1 MTVKDKLRKELIEIS
16 NDAYGYLKDYIKDNE
31 EGIKSIKEFDN
42 CISAESDMYTV
53 RVYDLAQMQ
62 MAERLLSRLK
72 E

>member
-1 MTVKDKLRKELIEIS
+1 MNKEELIKELIEIS
-16 NDAYGYLKDYIKDNE
+16 NDAYGYLKEYVKDNE

-62 MAERLLSRLK
+62 MAERLLNILK

>member
-1 MTVKDKLRKELIEIS
+1 MNKEELRKELIEIS
-16 NDAYGYLKDYIKDNE
+16 NDAYGYLKEYIKNNE

-42 CISAESDMYTV
+42 CISAELDMYTV

>member
-1 MTVKDKLRKELIEIS
+1 MNKEELRKELIEIS
-16 NDAYGYLKDYIKDNE
+16 NDAYGYLKEYIKDNE
-31 EGIKSIKEFDN
+31 EGIKSIKEFDK
-42 CISAESDMYTV
+42 CINAESDMYIA

>member
-1 MTVKDKLRKELIEIS
+1 MNKEELRKELIEIS
-16 NDAYGYLKDYIKDNE
+16 NDAYGYLKEYIKNNE
-31 EGIKSIKEFDN
+31 ESIKSIKEFDN
-42 CISAESDMYTV
+42 CISAESDMYIV

>member
-1 MTVKDKLRKELIEIS
+1 MNKEELRKELIEIS
-16 NDAYGYLKDYIKDNE
+16 NDAYGYLKEYIKNNE

-42 CISAESDMYTV
+42 CISAESDMYIV

>member
-1 MTVKDKLRKELIEIS
+1 MNKEELRKELIGIS
-16 NDAYGYLKDYIKDNE
+16 NDAYGYLKEYIKDNE

>member
-1 MTVKDKLRKELIEIS
+1 MNKEELRKELIEIS
-16 NDAYGYLKDYIKDNE
+16 NDAYGYLKEYIKNNE

>member
-1 MTVKDKLRKELIEIS
+1 MNKKELRKELIEIS
-16 NDAYGYLKDYIKDNE
+16 NDAYGYLKEYVKDNE

>member
-1 MTVKDKLRKELIEIS
+1 MNKEELRKELIEIS
-16 NDAYGYLKDYIKDNE
+16 NDAYGYLKEYIKDNE
-31 EGIKSIKEFDN
+31 EGIKSIKEFDK
-42 CISAESDMYTV
+42 CISAESDMYIA

>member
-1 MTVKDKLRKELIEIS
+1 MNKEELRKELIEIS
-16 NDAYGYLKDYIKDNE
+16 NDAYGYLKEYVKNNE
-31 EGIKSIKEFDN
+31 EDIKSIKEFDN
-42 CISAESDMYTV
+42 CINAESDMYTV